1 MTEDEVVGCHHQL
14 NGHELEQT
22 LGDREGE
29 GSLAFCSSWG
39 HKESDKTEQ
48 LSLSQQMAKTL
59 ELLLQHQSFQ

>member
-1 MTEDEVVGCHHQL
+1 MEKTLMLGKLRAGEGATEDEVVGCHHQL

-39 HKESDKTEQ
+39 CKESDMT
-48 LSLSQQMAKTL
+48 
-59 ELLLQHQSFQ
+59 